1 MKLPLLNI
9 DGSKSSSIEISDKLI
24 NLKVNHKLIKFVID
38 WQLNH
43 SKPRVAKT
51 KQRNQI
57 KGSTKKIVAQKG
69 SGGARHA
76 SRKAPI
82 FVGGGVAHGPKGAFY
97 KVKKINKKVRKI
109 ALAQTLSKKNID
121 KNLHILADVKK
132 EIKKTKDFNN
142 FLEKNKLSNAL
153 IISDKDSLKNINR
166 SARNIKNIKL
176 IKDDGANV
184 YDLFKYKNV
193 IITLSSAKKIQGRI
207 LNEKINFIDSIKS
220 PIITEK
226 ATVMSDQNKTVFK
239 VHNKANKTII
249 KKNIEKLFKVNV
261 VKINIINQKTKVK
274 MKQGRKSFKSGYK
287 KAIITL
293 KKGQSIDLTTG
304 I

>member
-76 SRKAPI
+76 SKKAPI

-97 KVKKINKKVRKI
+97 KEKKINKKVRKI

-166 SARNIKNIKL
+166 SARNIKK
-176 IKDDGANV
+176 
-184 YDLFKYKNV
+184 
-193 IITLSSAKKIQGRI
+193 R
-207 LNEKINFIDSIKS
+207 
-220 PIITEK
+220 
-226 ATVMSDQNKTVFK
+226 
-239 VHNKANKTII
+239 
-249 KKNIEKLFKVNV
+249 
-261 VKINIINQKTKVK
+261 
-274 MKQGRKSFKSGYK
+274 
-287 KAIITL
+287 
-293 KKGQSIDLTTG
+293 
-304 I
+304 